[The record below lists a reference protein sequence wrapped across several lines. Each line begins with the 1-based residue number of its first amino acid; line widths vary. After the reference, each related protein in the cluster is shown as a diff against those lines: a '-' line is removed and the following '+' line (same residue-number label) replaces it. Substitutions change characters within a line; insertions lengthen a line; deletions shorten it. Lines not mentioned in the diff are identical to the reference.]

1 MKWSCDGTPEYTLEE
16 TEKEDRGTDIIL
28 YIDDENKDFLNK
40 DKINSLLTK
49 YCRYLPVPIAFGKKQ
64 EWKDGKYV
72 DTDEDNIINDIQ
84 PAWVRKPTDMTDED
98 YKKFYQD
105 LYPMSD
111 EPLFWIHLNVD
122 YPFHLTG
129 ILYFPRIKSN
139 IDLHRNKIQLY
150 CNQVFVTD
158 SVEGI
163 VPEFLTLLHGVLDS
177 PDIPLNVSR
186 SYLQSDQ
193 NVKKISNHIMKKVA
207 DRLEE
212 MFKND
217 RPQFEEKWDSLKL
230 FIQYGM
236 LSEEKF
242 YDRAAKFALLKDVDG
257 KYYTFEEYKALTE
270 ANQTDKEGNLLF
282 LSKENFSN
290 GSIGTVDITYPSAPM
305 FLCYN
310 PELLKGMMN
319 PIFYYS
325 ESGRWNK
332 PFPSHDVGTYPQANG
347 QTYGGDMPVEESGN
361 MLILA
366 TAIAI
371 IEGNADYAAKHWDV
385 LTTWA
390 DYLKKEGLDP
400 DNQLCTDDFAGHFAH
415 NTNLSIKA
423 IMGIAGYGKMAG
435 MLGKKEIADS
445 YLATAREM
453 AGKWIAMAKDGD
465 HYKLT
470 FDKSGTWSQKYNLV
484 WDRLLDLNIFPSEIA
499 ETETA
504 YYKTRQNK
512 YGLPLDNREDY
523 TKSDWI
529 LWSACLTG
537 NTADFETFML
547 PVWKYANETTSR
559 VPLSDWHYTSDGTQR
574 GFQARSVVGGYYMRL
589 LEKRLKK

>member
-1 MKWSCDGTPEYTLEE
+1 
-16 TEKEDRGTDIIL
+16 
-28 YIDDENKDFLNK
+28 
-40 DKINSLLTK
+40 
-49 YCRYLPVPIAFGKKQ
+49 
-64 EWKDGKYV
+64 
-72 DTDEDNIINDIQ
+72 
-84 PAWVRKPTDMTDED
+84 
-98 YKKFYQD
+98 
-105 LYPMSD
+105 
-111 EPLFWIHLNVD
+111 
-122 YPFHLTG
+122 
-129 ILYFPRIKSN
+129 
-139 IDLHRNKIQLY
+139 
-150 CNQVFVTD
+150 
-158 SVEGI
+158 
-163 VPEFLTLLHGVLDS
+163 
-177 PDIPLNVSR
+177 
-186 SYLQSDQ
+186 
-193 NVKKISNHIMKKVA
+193 
-207 DRLEE
+207 
-212 MFKND
+212 
-217 RPQFEEKWDSLKL
+217 
-230 FIQYGM
+230 
-236 LSEEKF
+236 
-242 YDRAAKFALLKDVDG
+242 
-257 KYYTFEEYKALTE
+257 
-270 ANQTDKEGNLLF
+270 
-282 LSKENFSN
+282 
-290 GSIGTVDITYPSAPM
+290 
-305 FLCYN
+305 
-310 PELLKGMMN
+310 
-319 PIFYYS
+319 
-325 ESGRWNK
+325 
-332 PFPSHDVGTYPQANG
+332 
-347 QTYGGDMPVEESGN
+347 

-385 LTTWA
+385 LTTWV

-435 MLGKKEIADS
+435 MLGKREIADS

-453 AGKWIAMAKDGD
+453 AGKWISMAKDGD